1 MNGERKRTSLKVVI
15 AKIDDAIQELR
26 GLDYVGDKWALIAD
40 LLRVRNDVNT
50 ELKSRHDVA
59 PLTRPRIHAQLP
71 ATRLWR
77 RHDKTLRF
85 PQLYQ

>member
-1 MNGERKRTSLKVVI
+1 MALHMMNGERKRTSLKVVI

-50 ELKSRHDVA
+50 ELEVT
-59 PLTRPRIHAQLP
+59 P
-71 ATRLWR
+71 
-77 RHDKTLRF
+77 
-85 PQLYQ
+85 